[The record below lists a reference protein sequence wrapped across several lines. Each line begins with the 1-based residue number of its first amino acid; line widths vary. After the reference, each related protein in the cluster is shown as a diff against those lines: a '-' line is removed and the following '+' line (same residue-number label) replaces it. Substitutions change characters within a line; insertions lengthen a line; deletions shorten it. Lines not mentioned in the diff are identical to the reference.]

1 MDNLS
6 ITLAGLVLFI
16 GILLAAEVLAKIF
29 DWK

>member
-16 GILLAAEVLAKIF
+16 AILLVAEVLAKIF

>member
-6 ITLAGLVLFI
+6 ITLTGLVLFI
-16 GILLAAEVLAKIF
+16 AILLAAEVLAKIF